1 MCQNAIFTIEFQN
14 LSCRAQSRHL
24 NISRLDFSTTLRFG
38 RNDREIAF

>member
-1 MCQNAIFTIEFQN
+1 MQFVNTRPHS
-14 LSCRAQSRHL
+14 LSCRAQSKHL